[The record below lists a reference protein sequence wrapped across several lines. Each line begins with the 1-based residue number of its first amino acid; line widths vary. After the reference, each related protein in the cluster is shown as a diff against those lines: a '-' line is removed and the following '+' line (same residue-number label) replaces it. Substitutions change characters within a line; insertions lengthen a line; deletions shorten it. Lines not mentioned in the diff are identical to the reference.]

1 MIFSGSRITT
11 DYFGIKAR
19 YGFVNEMRRR
29 NFEELIHNL
38 NLYFMKLKKINVK
51 KIGLG
56 IVICLLLP
64 ILPIKLNAGD
74 QVVCN
79 YSSGVYC
86 CYLISWG
93 HPNSYGE
100 CVNGGLSCSV
110 TIPLW
115 CDNQQ

>member
-64 ILPIKLNAGD
+64 ILGM
-74 QVVCN
+74 
-79 YSSGVYC
+79 
-86 CYLISWG
+86 
-93 HPNSYGE
+93 
-100 CVNGGLSCSV
+100 
-110 TIPLW
+110 
-115 CDNQQ
+115 